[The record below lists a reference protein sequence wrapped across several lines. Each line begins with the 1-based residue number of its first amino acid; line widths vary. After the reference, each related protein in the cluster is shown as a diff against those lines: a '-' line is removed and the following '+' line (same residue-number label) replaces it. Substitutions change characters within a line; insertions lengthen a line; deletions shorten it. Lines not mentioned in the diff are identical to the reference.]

1 MSRSIPRFRH
11 HLWGAVVFLAI
22 VATATL
28 AHEPANGGAGPHAW
42 VGDLAPIRAAD
53 WNLERAAHLLERAGF
68 GGTPED
74 IQRLAAMTPEQAVRT
89 LVHYERIDNSHLRPF
104 DESGVF
110 DPGVD
115 PFPPSR
121 PATTDLAK
129 KQGVALGVKVKPS
142 GNRPLMIVQ
151 R

>member
-1 MSRSIPRFRH
+1 MSMSIPRFRNR
-11 HLWGAVVFLAI
+11 LWGAFACLAV
-22 VATATL
+22 VATAPL
-28 AHEPANGGAGPHAW
+28 AHEPASGGAGPHEW

-53 WNLERAAHLLERAGF
+53 WNFERAAHLLERAGF

-74 IQRLAAMTPEQAVRT
+74 IQRLADMTPEQAVRT
-89 LVHYERIDNSHLRPF
+89 LVHYESIDSSQLRPF
-104 DESGVF
+104 DESEVF

-121 PATTDLAK
+121 PATPAY
-129 KQGVALGVKVKPS
+129 P
-142 GNRPLMIVQ
+142 R